1 MKVVYLAVVIIVIL
15 FLTIYFGIIQ
25 P

>member
-1 MKVVYLAVVIIVIL
+1 MKVFYLAVVIIVIL